1 MRNPARVVNFSVNLA
16 WRSCLLLALHGA
28 SCNESGV
35 RILIV
40 DDEKNIRLALS
51 TALEAMKHDVS
62 LASNSSTALD
72 ELKRAAFDVV
82 LLDLRLSQESGL
94 DLLDEILRLSPR
106 VAVILVTAYASVE
119 TAVEAM
125 RRGAFD
131 YLPKPCTPE
140 QLRQV
145 LARVEKTRRLENRV
159 AELESRVRSDAPEID
174 LTTKSAVMQ
183 RSLDVAFKAAESD
196 ATILLL
202 GESGTGKSVLARAIH
217 HRSTRANGAF
227 VTVSCP
233 SLSRELLESELFG
246 HVKGA
251 FTGAHID
258 TRGKIASADGGTL
271 FLDEIGELP
280 PEIQAK
286 LLRLLQER
294 EYERVGDPKTYRSNV
309 RVIAATNRNLQEAVG
324 AGTFR
329 EDLFYRL
336 NVITVPLPPLR
347 ERVADI
353 PHIINSHLRYF
364 ATHAGKPA
372 KKVSDDALTHM
383 QAYRWPGNLRE
394 LRNVIERAVILSSS
408 EIIEPDDLS
417 DNLRSTSEIHLGGQF
432 TLEEIEREHI
442 QRIVA
447 TARNLDQASAIL
459 GIDPA
464 TLYRKRKKRGE

>member
-1 MRNPARVVNFSVNLA
+1 MR
-16 WRSCLLLALHGA
+16 
-28 SCNESGV
+28 
-35 RILIV
+35 
-40 DDEKNIRLALS
+40 
-51 TALEAMKHDVS
+51 HDVS
-62 LASNSSTALD
+62 LASSSATALD

-94 DLLDEILRLSPR
+94 DLLDEITRLSPR
-106 VAVILVTAYASVE
+106 IAVILVTAYASIE

-159 AELESRVRSDAPEID
+159 AELESRVRSDPPDID
-174 LTTKSAVMQ
+174 LTTKSAAMQ
-183 RSLDVAFKAAESD
+183 RALDVAFKAAESD

-217 HRSTRANGAF
+217 HRSARANGAF

-251 FTGAHID
+251 FTGAHAD
-258 TRGKIASADGGTL
+258 TRGKVAAADGGTL

-280 PEIQAK
+280 LEIQAK

-294 EYERVGDPKTYRSNV
+294 EYERVGDTKINRSNV
-309 RVIAATNRNLQEAVG
+309 RVIAATNRNLQEAVA
-324 AGTFR
+324 AGKFR

-347 ERVADI
+347 ERAADI
-353 PHIINSHLRYF
+353 GQVIGAHLRFF
-364 ATHAGKPA
+364 AAHAGKPA
-372 KKVSDDALTHM
+372 KKIAPDALAHM
-383 QAYRWPGNLRE
+383 QGYRWPGNLRE
-394 LRNVIERAVILSSS
+394 LRNVIERAVILSSGDT
-408 EIIEPDDLS
+408 IETADLS
-417 DNLRSTSEIHLGGQF
+417 ETIRPLSEIHIGGKF
-432 TLEEIEREHI
+432 TVEQIESEHI
-442 QRIVA
+442 QRVIEN
-447 TARNLDQASAIL
+447 TRTLDQAAEVL

-464 TLYRKRKKRGE
+464 TLYRKRKKLG

>member
-1 MRNPARVVNFSVNLA
+1 MPAINYTAPPISSR
-16 WRSCLLLALHGA
+16 LLLALCFTC
-28 SCNESGV
+28 CNESGV
-35 RILIV
+35 RVLIV

-51 TALEAMKHDVS
+51 VALEAMGHDVS
-62 LASNSSTALD
+62 FASNSVTALD
-72 ELKRAAFDVV
+72 ALKHDAFDAV

-94 DLLDEILRLSPR
+94 DLLGEILHLSPR
-106 VAVILVTAYASVE
+106 VAVILVTAYASIE

-131 YLPKPCTPE
+131 YLSKPCTPE

-145 LARVEKTRRLENRV
+145 IARVEKTRRLENRI
-159 AELESRVRSDAPEID
+159 AELESCVRSDPPEID
-174 LTTKSAVMQ
+174 LTTKSPAMQ

-196 ATILLL
+196 ATLLLL

-217 HRSTRANGAF
+217 HRSLRASGAF

-258 TRGKIASADGGTL
+258 TRGKVTAADGGTL
-271 FLDEIGELP
+271 FLDEIGDLP

-294 EYERVGDPKTYRSNV
+294 EYERVGDTKTYRSNV

-324 AGTFR
+324 AGKFR

-353 PHIINSHLRYF
+353 GNIINTHLRFF
-364 ATHAGKPA
+364 AIHAGKPA
-372 KKVSDDALTHM
+372 KILSPAALATM
-383 QAYRWPGNLRE
+383 QSYRWPGNLRE
-394 LRNVIERAVILSSS
+394 LRNVIERAVILSNSDT
-408 EIIEPDDLS
+408 IEPSDLS
-417 DNLRSTSEIHLGGQF
+417 DHIRPDSRIHLGGEF
-432 TLEEIEREHI
+432 TLEQIENEHI
-442 QRIVA
+442 QRVVA
-447 TARNLDQASAIL
+447 AAKNLDQAAEIL